1 MQQASLDAL
10 SMGDADDMAACR
22 AHLRDGSRTFYAA
35 SFLLPRQ
42 VREPASALYA
52 FCRLADDAVD
62 LKGGS
67 FAAIAALRRSAR
79 SGVCGRYQSTV
90 RSTGR
95 SPARFC
101 SSSMPREL
109 PDALLDGLAWDAE
122 GRRYEQLSDLTA
134 YAARVAGAVGAMMA
148 VIMGARE
155 SASRRQGHGSRR
167 RHATHQYR
175 SGRGRRRTGGPHLP
189 AACVAAERRH
199 RSRCLARSIRRQRR
213 RSPASSGIC
222 SMRRTSCTSA
232 PNAASPVCRALAA
245 RAYALRV
252 CSTPKSATS
261 CGVRIW
267 IPSRVARSCRRRVKL
282 RKLARAASALP
293 LERSG
298 AQAPSLDETRFLA
311 DAVARS
317 SRPEP
322 PASQLRWWDLHGQA
336 VWVIALFE
344 QLQRRGARTAGA
356 HLSALDPGRAQ
367 VRQ

>member
-1 MQQASLDAL
+1 
-10 SMGDADDMAACR
+10 MGDADDMAACR

-67 FAAIAALRRSAR
+67 FAAIAALRRRLDRAYAGDPIDSAIDR
-79 SGVCGRYQSTV
+79 AFARTV
-90 RSTGR
+90 L
-95 SPARFC
+95 

-155 SASRRQGHGSRR
+155 SHLVARATDLGVAMQLTNIARDVGEDARAGRIYLPLAWLRSAGIDPDAWLAHPAPTPALTRVIGHLLDAADILYERAECGIAGLPRACR
-167 RHATHQYR
+167 PGIRAARLLYAEI
-175 SGRGRRRTGGPHLP
+175 GNELRRTDLDS
-189 AACVAAERRH
+189 VTRR
-199 RSRCLARSIRRQRR
+199 AVV
-213 RSPASSGIC
+213 P
-222 SMRRTSCTSA
+222 SA
-232 PNAASPVCRALAA
+232 
-245 RAYALRV
+245 
-252 CSTPKSATS
+252 
-261 CGVRIW
+261 
-267 IPSRVARSCRRRVKL
+267 VKL

-322 PASQLRWWDLHGQA
+322 PASRLRWWDLHGQA